1 VLTLPLVEEFARIK
15 KIKQNEMN
23 MKTMKLWRNILVM
36 TAAMLSLAS
45 CSSNDNDQEK
55 PFTVCPE
62 ELVKFFACEMNSKTR
77 GTAIDT
83 LFTEDDIEW
92 FNVSTREIR
101 FKKQDEQLFK
111 KLMKNY
117 HKEGLE
123 FRLGEN
129 FLFEVSRFV
138 SDIDSRIFYDLV
150 LHYSTIGED
159 EDNPR
164 YYLHDCYPAQFI
176 NDERTQA
183 NIKKN
188 ALQWET
194 FTKYLE
200 SKGKLRK

>member
-1 VLTLPLVEEFARIK
+1 
-15 KIKQNEMN
+15 

-101 FKKQDEQLFK
+101 FKKQDEQLYT

-117 HKEGLE
+117 NKEKLE
-123 FRLGEN
+123 FHLGEDV
-129 FLFEVSRFV
+129 LFEVSRFV
-138 SDIDSRIFYDLV
+138 SDIDSRVFTDLV

-159 EDNPR
+159 ADNPR

-176 NDERTQA
+176 SDERTQA

-188 ALQWET
+188 AVQWET

-200 SKGKLRK
+200 GKGKLR

>member
-1 VLTLPLVEEFARIK
+1 
-15 KIKQNEMN
+15 
-23 MKTMKLWRNILVM
+23 MKLWRNILVM
-36 TAAMLSLAS
+36 TAAMLFLAS

-117 HKEGLE
+117 HKEGRVRHRQPHLLRPCTAL
-123 FRLGEN
+123 FHDWRGRGQSPLLPARL
-129 FLFEVSRFV
+129 LPCTVHQR
-138 SDIDSRIFYDLV
+138 RA
-150 LHYSTIGED
+150 HT
-159 EDNPR
+159 
-164 YYLHDCYPAQFI
+164 
-176 NDERTQA
+176 
-183 NIKKN
+183 
-188 ALQWET
+188 
-194 FTKYLE
+194 
-200 SKGKLRK
+200 GKH

>member
-1 VLTLPLVEEFARIK
+1 
-15 KIKQNEMN
+15 
-23 MKTMKLWRNILVM
+23 MKTMKLWRIAFMML
-36 TAAMLSLAS
+36 AAFSLAS
-45 CSSNDNDQEK
+45 CSSNDSEQDN

-62 ELVKFFACEMNSKTR
+62 EQIKFFACETSGETR
-77 GTAIDT
+77 GAIATIDT

-92 FNVSTREIR
+92 FNVNTREIR
-101 FKKQDEQLFK
+101 FKKQSELLYM
-111 KLMKNY
+111 KLKKNY

-129 FLFEVSRFV
+129 YLFEVSRFV
-138 SDIDSRIFYDLV
+138 SDIDSRTFYNLV

-159 EDNPR
+159 EGNPR

-188 ALQWET
+188 AVQWET

-200 SKGKLRK
+200 TKGKLRK

>member
-1 VLTLPLVEEFARIK
+1 MKSHKTLAWMMAIA
-15 KIKQNEMN
+15 IAS
-23 MKTMKLWRNILVM
+23 TTM
-36 TAAMLSLAS
+36 TACSLD
-45 CSSNDNDQEK
+45 SNEPEK
-55 PFTVCPE
+55 TFIIDPVEHT
-62 ELVKFFACEMNSKTR
+62 KFFACEANGETR
-77 GTAIDT
+77 GATSTVDT

-111 KLMKNY
+111 KLKMNY

-129 FLFEVSRFV
+129 VLFEVSRFV

-176 NDERTQA
+176 NDERTKA

-188 ALQWET
+188 AMQWET

-200 SKGKLRK
+200 SKSKLKK

>member
-1 VLTLPLVEEFARIK
+1 MKTK
-15 KIKQNEMN
+15 KI
-23 MKTMKLWRNILVM
+23 WRIAFMML
-36 TAAMLSLAS
+36 AAFSLAS
-45 CSSNDNDQEK
+45 CSMDSNEPEK

-62 ELVKFFACEMNSKTR
+62 KQIKLFACEASSETR
-77 GTAIDT
+77 STTATIDT

-101 FKKQDEQLFK
+101 FKKQDEQLFN

-138 SDIDSRIFYDLV
+138 SDFDSRIFFDLV

-159 EDNPR
+159 EGNPR

-188 ALQWET
+188 AMQWET

-200 SKGKLRK
+200 SKGKLKK

>member
-1 VLTLPLVEEFARIK
+1 MKRLRYVID
-15 KIKQNEMN
+15 
-23 MKTMKLWRNILVM
+23 MKTMKLWRIAFMML
-36 TAAMLSLAS
+36 AAFSIAS
-45 CSSNDNDQEK
+45 CNSNDSEQEK
-55 PFTVCPE
+55 TFTVCPVE
-62 ELVKFFACEMNSKTR
+62 QAKFFVCETSGETR
-77 GTAIDT
+77 GATAVIDT

-92 FNVSTREIR
+92 FNISTREIL
-101 FKKQDEQLFK
+101 FKKRDEPLFN

-138 SDIDSRIFYDLV
+138 SDFDSRIFYDLV

-159 EDNPR
+159 EGNPR

-176 NDERTQA
+176 DDERTQA

-188 ALQWET
+188 AVQWET

-200 SKGKLRK
+200 TKGKLRK

>member
-1 VLTLPLVEEFARIK
+1 MK
-15 KIKQNEMN
+15 K
-23 MKTMKLWRNILVM
+23 MKLWRNIFVM

-45 CSSNDNDQEK
+45 CSSIDSEQEK

-62 ELVKFFACEMNSKTR
+62 EQIKFYACETSGETR
-77 GTAIDT
+77 GAIATIDT

-92 FNVSTREIR
+92 FNINTREIR
-101 FKKQDEQLFK
+101 FKKQDEQLFN

-138 SDIDSRIFYDLV
+138 SDFDSRIFYDLV
-150 LHYSTIGED
+150 LHYSLIGED
-159 EDNPR
+159 EGNPR

-188 ALQWET
+188 VVQWET

-200 SKGKLRK
+200 SKSKLRK